1 MKLLRSAAYVSGF
14 VFLLLFCLQ
23 ASPQNFRGSIVGTV
37 LDASGARV
45 ASAKITVVQKE
56 TPTNSR
62 ETTSGSQGEFRVD
75 DLLPG
80 AYVVTVKAAGFADAT
95 SDVSVLVS
103 TARDL
108 TVNLIVAA
116 ASSTVNVQGTAS
128 SITTESIDTTSAVHQ
143 SVVTAHDL
151 NTIPLAARSFANIA
165 YLAPG
170 TEPVEPSDPTKARI
184 TAVSTGGS
192 SGLNNQ
198 LSVDGGDDSDD
209 YIGGFL
215 QNISPDA
222 IQEFAFKTA
231 GEDADTGGTT
241 AGAAVITTK
250 RGTDEWHGGAA
261 FYERDASLNARA
273 PIDNPAPNP
282 KQPFSRQNYI
292 GTIGGP
298 IVKTET
304 PLFRRF
310 RVRGGACEHRLQRRH
325 THTISSTGNVSVRWT
340 DSRSDLDPNAQ
351 QHSRAVP
358 RFFGDAR
365 LDYDQSARSEWFLR
379 YAADNYTTQND
390 LVQQGTLPTTGATSH
405 SNYMNMVLG
414 NSFSFSPT
422 WLGLLTIDA
431 SYLHHTEARN
441 QDLGFALAFPFSSTT
456 LTTSGFETFG
466 DNQFA
471 TPITAFPVLRN
482 QEKYQLRYDV
492 SHTMGNHT
500 LRFGVNFIHEPVLS
514 GALSGTAEILHVFTM
529 DPTDYLGN
537 EAQFTHDL
545 NCDCQRR
552 LDTTCSRHSCG
563 QRQLFAKCATPRRL
577 RGRFMAH
584 NSATH
589 RELRT
594 AVRHNFWLVRSF
606 GTNAG

>member
-1 MKLLRSAAYVSGF
+1 MKIVRTIAYLSGI

-56 TPTNSR
+56 TPTNAR
-62 ETTSGSQGEFRVD
+62 ETTSGTQGEFRVE

-80 AYVVTVKAAGFADAT
+80 SYVVTVKATGFADAT
-95 SDVSVLVS
+95 SDVSVNVS

-116 ASSTVNVQGTAS
+116 ASSTVSVQGTAS

-143 SVVTAHDL
+143 SVITAHDL
-151 NTIPLAARSFANIA
+151 ETIPLAARSFANIA

-198 LSVDGGDDSDD
+198 LSVDGGDDTDD

-241 AGAAVITTK
+241 AGAVVITTK
-250 RGTDEWHGGAA
+250 RGTDEWHGDAA

-292 GTIGGP
+292 ATIGGP
-298 IVKTET
+298 IVKQKLHFFAGFESVAEHASIAYSPATLTQFQALATLASDGLIPGVTSIPT
-304 PLFRRF
+304 P
-310 RVRGGACEHRLQRRH
+310 
-325 THTISSTGNVSVRWT
+325 SSI
-340 DSRSDLDPNAQ
+340 P
-351 QHSRAVP
+351 VP
-358 RFFGDAR
+358 FHDFLGDAR
-365 LDYDQSARSEWFLR
+365 LDYDQSSRSEWFLR

-390 LVQQGTLPTTGATSH
+390 LVQQATLPTTGATSH

-441 QDLGFALAFPFSSTT
+441 QDLGICSCVS
-456 LTTSGFETFG
+456 
-466 DNQFA
+466 
-471 TPITAFPVLRN
+471 V
-482 QEKYQLRYDV
+482 QL
-492 SHTMGNHT
+492 HH
-500 LRFGVNFIHEPVLS
+500 
-514 GALSGTAEILHVFTM
+514 A
-529 DPTDYLGN
+529 
-537 EAQFTHDL
+537 
-545 NCDCQRR
+545 
-552 LDTTCSRHSCG
+552 
-563 QRQLFAKCATPRRL
+563 
-577 RGRFMAH
+577 
-584 NSATH
+584 
-589 RELRT
+589 
-594 AVRHNFWLVRSF
+594 HNFWIRNIRRQSIC
-606 GTNAG
+606 NADYSVSGAAKSGEVSVALRRKPHDGKPQSALRREFYS